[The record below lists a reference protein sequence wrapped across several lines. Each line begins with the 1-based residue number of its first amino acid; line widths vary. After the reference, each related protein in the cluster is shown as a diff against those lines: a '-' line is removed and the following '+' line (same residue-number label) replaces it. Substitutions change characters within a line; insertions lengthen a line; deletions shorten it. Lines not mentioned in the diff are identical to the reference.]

1 VRRSEVVLLD
11 SSLLFLRPGMTR
23 VLIGHPIQ
31 CMQSF
36 FFFSTAFPLTLIF
49 VLTLQ
54 KIKAALLFIIFSY
67 LVIVFFI
74 TI

>member
-36 FFFSTAFPLTLIF
+36 FFSIAFSLTLIF

-67 LVIVFFI
+67 
-74 TI
+74 